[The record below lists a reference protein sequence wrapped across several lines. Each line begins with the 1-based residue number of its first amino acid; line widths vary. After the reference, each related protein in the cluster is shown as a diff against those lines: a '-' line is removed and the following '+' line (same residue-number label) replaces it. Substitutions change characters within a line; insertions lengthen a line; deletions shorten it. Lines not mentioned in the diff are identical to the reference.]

1 MDSESYLVGNL
12 VLDSEG
18 YSHFTYV
25 PINNPAFANVTSFAY
40 VHLMYASWNGT
51 AWRTSTVDANMGN
64 YGCGSLVLDSN
75 DNPHISYF
83 NGGIKYATGNG
94 SAWSIQTVD
103 STNTIFG
110 NQEGSLALDRSAATH
125 T

>member
-1 MDSESYLVGNL
+1 MDSHERFSSYSQSLELDKNGDPHIIYKSGTDIDYAVWSSSGSNWNIQTVDSESYLVGNL

-51 AWRTSTVDANMGN
+51 A
-64 YGCGSLVLDSN
+64 
-75 DNPHISYF
+75 
-83 NGGIKYATGNG
+83 GGH
-94 SAWSIQTVD
+94 QP
-103 STNTIFG
+103 
-110 NQEGSLALDRSAATH
+110 
-125 T
+125 